1 MGLMPME
8 GIPPH
13 MSLADP
19 AMVEDVDEVRND
31 SFSPKQQ
38 MSAITPILPR
48 PPQGGYPEDD
58 FDHQSPLLLG
68 SLRNEMPGV
77 EYPQNNLR

>member
-1 MGLMPME
+1 
-8 GIPPH
+8 

-38 MSAITPILPR
+38 ISAITPILPR
-48 PPQGGYPEDD
+48 PPQGSYPMPDDD

-68 SLRNEMPGV
+68 NLRNDIPGV
-77 EYPQNNLR
+77 DYPQNNLRYVLFVPSSM